1 MKVALLG
8 AGRIGRSHA
17 RSLSQAEGISQLV
30 VADLIALRAQEVAAA
45 VGAVAAPSSEAALDM
60 TDAVVIAASTDAHAD
75 LVRSALARG
84 LPTFCEKPLAPDLA
98 ETLPLVDEIEASGV
112 AFQLGFQRRFD
123 AGYREARRL
132 IAAGDL
138 GSVYVIRLASHD
150 AEPPP
155 EAYIP
160 TSGGLFRDLSIHD
173 FDALRWLTGS
183 EVEDVYA
190 AGEVRGFPMF
200 GRYGDVDTAVAT
212 LTTSAGILAVLT
224 AARHDPL
231 GYDVRAEIFGSKDS
245 IAVGLGP
252 RTPLRSV
259 EHGVPPP
266 TGPAWPG
273 FQDRFEAAY
282 QAELGEFLRVAQE
295 EVPSPCTARDG
306 LQALRIAE
314 AATRA
319 LAQRRLVPLSEVP
332 G

>member
-30 VADLIALRAQEVAAA
+30 IADLIFERAQEVAAA
-45 VGAVAAPSSEAALDM
+45 VDGVAAPSSEAALDEA
-60 TDAVVIAASTDAHAD
+60 DAVVIAASTDAHAD
-75 LVRSALARG
+75 LVGSALARG
-84 LPTFCEKPLAPDLA
+84 LPTFCEKPLAPHLA
-98 ETLPLVDEIEASGV
+98 ETLRLVDEIEASGL

-132 IAAGDL
+132 IAGGDL
-138 GSVYVIRLASHD
+138 GTVYLIRLASHD

-160 TSGGLFRDLSIHD
+160 TSGGLFRDLAIHD

-212 LTTSAGILAVLT
+212 LTTSAGTLAVLT

-282 QAELGEFLRVAQE
+282 RAELGDFLRVARKE
-295 EVPSPCTARDG
+295 APSQCTARDG

-314 AATRA
+314 AATCA
-319 LAQRRLVPLSEVP
+319 VAQRRVVPLSEIP